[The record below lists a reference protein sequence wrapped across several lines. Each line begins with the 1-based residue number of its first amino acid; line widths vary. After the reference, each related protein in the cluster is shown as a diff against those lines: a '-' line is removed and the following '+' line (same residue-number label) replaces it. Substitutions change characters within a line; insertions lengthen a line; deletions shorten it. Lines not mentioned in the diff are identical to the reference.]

1 MRRSDTRTLIQAK
14 QKEEMDKQFT
24 QKIEYEAL
32 KGNEID
38 QIIAQKIDDLDVRV
52 PIIRLETVIE
62 EGGSQRNKYLFGTK
76 IILVRVHKRELM
88 VRVGGGYVKIAEFVI
103 KYSNGEIARLKVAMS
118 TTGKTLAEIV
128 AKLSTQTCFK

>member
-1 MRRSDTRTLIQAK
+1 
-14 QKEEMDKQFT
+14 
-24 QKIEYEAL
+24 
-32 KGNEID
+32 
-38 QIIAQKIDDLDVRV
+38 
-52 PIIRLETVIE
+52 
-62 EGGSQRNKYLFGTK
+62 
-76 IILVRVHKRELM
+76 M